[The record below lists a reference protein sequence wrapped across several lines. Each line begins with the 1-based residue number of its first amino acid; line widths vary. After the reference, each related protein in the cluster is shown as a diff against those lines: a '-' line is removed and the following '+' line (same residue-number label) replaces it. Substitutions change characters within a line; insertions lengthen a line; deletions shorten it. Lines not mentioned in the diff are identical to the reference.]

1 MHRKRAVL
9 ALLAGLLVA
18 GTVRAEVDAKFSGA
32 FDFSAYST
40 YAWHEGTP
48 ARRDVAERRIRS
60 GVDRELAAAGLR
72 RVDEGA
78 DVWVVTHVLVD
89 RHTLDDLSDR
99 DYWEFY
105 TGVRSVDAFDVA
117 AGTLVIDLVDAELE
131 RVVWRAAASDAVR
144 GGMEANMKKIDKL
157 IRKMFKRLPR

>member
-1 MHRKRAVL
+1 MHPKRTVL

-18 GTVRAEVDAKFSGA
+18 DTVTAEVDAEFSAA

-48 ARRDVAERRIRS
+48 AQRDAAERRIRS
-60 GVDRELAAAGLR
+60 GVDWELAAVGLR

-99 DYWEFY
+99 NYWKFY
-105 TGVRSVDAFDVA
+105 TGVRSVDAFDVG
-117 AGTLVIDLVDAELE
+117 AGTLVIDLVDADLDGSPD
-131 RVVWRAAASDAVR
+131 RAASR
-144 GGMEANMKKIDKL
+144 FRPSGCT
-157 IRKMFKRLPR
+157 